1 MISIAP
7 VSLAVIQWLH
17 SKGVRALNGGD
28 KVSTGRLR
36 LQLRAEDSGILDN
49 VRKKQTA
56 NSELA
61 LAA

>member
-1 MISIAP
+1 MINC
-7 VSLAVIQWLH
+7 VSL
-17 SKGVRALNGGD
+17 KRGVRAPWIGGD

-36 LQLRAEDSGILDN
+36 LQLRAEDSGILVN